1 MSPATGTSAEEPSA
15 WDGTPAWFELTVAD
29 PDAAQAFYEAVADW
43 RIATSPMPG
52 QGGDRIA
59 AVDGTPVAGIRPA
72 MPGAPGLPGWA
83 VHFATRDL
91 DAMTARVVDL
101 GGRIRSG
108 PVDIPHVGRVALVS
122 DPQDVVFAVMD
133 APSPGQR
140 RAFGPV
146 PLGTERTV
154 GHGVW
159 TELATPDPEAAL
171 AFYGALFGWETLG
184 AMPMGA
190 MGAYTFIGRGDLRP
204 GAVMSSAATGAPAR
218 WNWYIHVADIDAA
231 LATVQSRGGT
241 VLQGPDPIPGGGYAA
256 NIADPAGNRLGLAGP
271 RRTS

>member
-1 MSPATGTSAEEPSA
+1 MSSAE
-15 WDGTPAWFELTVAD
+15 GTPAWFELSVAD
-29 PDAAQAFYEAVADW
+29 PDAALAFYEAVADW
-43 RIATSPMPG
+43 RVAPSPIPG
-52 QGGDRIA
+52 QGEDRIA
-59 AVDGTPVAGIRPA
+59 EADGTPVAGIRRA
-72 MPGAPGLPGWA
+72 MPGAPGLSGWT
-83 VHFATRDL
+83 VHFATRDV
-91 DAMTARVVDL
+91 DAMIARVVDL

-108 PVDIPHVGRVALVS
+108 PVDIPQVGRVALVS
-122 DPQDVVFAVMD
+122 DPQDVVFAVMNT
-133 APSPGQR
+133 PSPGER

-146 PLGTERTV
+146 PLGTARTL

-204 GAVMSSAATGAPAR
+204 GAVMSSATTGAPAR

-231 LATVQSRGGT
+231 LATVRGHGGT
-241 VLQGPDPIPGGGYAA
+241 VLQGPDPIPGGSHSA
-256 NIADPAGNRLGLAGP
+256 NIADLAGNRLGLAGP